1 MSVFQQFI
9 FPDEYSDELL
19 KIISISREQFEVLRK
34 SISLL
39 FSDFG
44 SLLKDHS
51 ILDEIRTH
59 ESRIDEIEEKLY
71 ERIFKMDITLAEKMQ
86 MSDFADKIAELSD
99 IIENLADKIQ
109 IMLVT
114 RKA

>member
-1 MSVFQQFI
+1 
-9 FPDEYSDELL
+9 
-19 KIISISREQFEVLRK
+19 
-34 SISLL
+34 
-39 FSDFG
+39 
-44 SLLKDHS
+44 
-51 ILDEIRTH
+51 
-59 ESRIDEIEEKLY
+59 
-71 ERIFKMDITLAEKMQ
+71 MDITLAEKMQ